1 MAGLTEITID
11 MSLLQNTVTTMQEQ
25 VARLRGDMDDIFN
38 QIQELDRMWDGP
50 ANDTF
55 RAQFLQDRQEM
66 QEICNELQKMN
77 DCLVYA
83 KNEYNTCENNI
94 NGIVTS
100 IRI

>member
-1 MAGLTEITID
+1 MSKEIEVNTNTLAADIEK
-11 MSLLQNTVTTMQEQ
+11 LQN
-25 VARLRGDMDDIFN
+25 
-38 QIQELDRMWDGP
+38 ELNLVVSELNKMYDAVNLLDSMWDGP